1 MEVWRTMVDYTSTS
15 NPNQSST
22 STYLSWPELYLA
34 AAASCTFT
42 HLCTSRAHDD
52 ITVIAAIAMMSSC
65 ALGVHVHVPWCIPR
79 AHDDITVIAAIAM
92 MSSCA
97 LGVYQECG
105 TVLGDRDS
113 LGRWDGCCQGWCGTS
128 KVCQLPPVSGVYHNT
143 TSWWRV
149 TRLVGKEGR
158 AYLTS
163 CGSAKRYLGTHIT
176 LTN

>member
-1 MEVWRTMVDYTSTS
+1 MM
-15 NPNQSST
+15 SSCA
-22 STYLSWPELYLA
+22 LGVHVHVPWCIPVP
-34 AAASCTFT
+34 
-42 HLCTSRAHDD
+42 RAHDD